1 MLSIRLPQPPA
12 PGEEPLMI
20 EEVFSGLPVFS
31 QPAQELV
38 LPPEAPS
45 VADAPAAPDAEQIQ
59 AVDAVFAQDP
69 EPTAAAAL
77 GLWSSAMILS
87 DLLQGHL
94 RQDTE
99 ENEPEEEK
107 DP

>member
-1 MLSIRLPQPPA
+1 
-12 PGEEPLMI
+12 MI
-20 EEVFSGLPVFS
+20 EEVLSGMPIFS
-31 QPAQELV
+31 QPAEELV
-38 LPPEAPS
+38 LPPKAPP
-45 VADAPAAPDAEQIQ
+45 VADAPAAPDAEQVQ

-69 EPTAAAAL
+69 EPVATAAL

-99 ENEPEEEK
+99 EEEPNKESESVPPDE
-107 DP
+107 

>member
-1 MLSIRLPQPPA
+1 
-12 PGEEPLMI
+12 MI
-20 EEVFSGLPVFS
+20 EEVLSGLPVFS
-31 QPAQELV
+31 QPTQELV
-38 LPPEAPS
+38 LPPESPS
-45 VADAPAAPDAEQIQ
+45 VADAPAPPDAEQVQ

-99 ENEPEEEK
+99 EKEPDEEK
-107 DP
+107 DPLPGEE